1 MGFLDIFKKIFSEDS
16 QKEQSEKSAQEVS
29 ETKFVSTTHHP
40 SSNFPK
46 PKISDEHKKVDTSTN
61 ETQGTANTVPPTSK
75 VIVPDLPKAAD
86 RHGLFRLLSY
96 AYKANSAYH
105 NGKMKNGFITI
116 NKLDSDCKITYS
128 LETPPPNS
136 PNLYSC
142 SVKDFLQQNVRI
154 KICDYFFP
162 EVVKAEQAYTIPDK
176 FDEKQKAVIS
186 LDKGVHLVLAP
197 AGCGKTEILAHRVY
211 RAILNG
217 VNTEDM
223 MCLTFTNRASRGM
236 RTRVRELLGDR
247 ANSLFIGNTHRFCS
261 QFLFQNNIIN
271 QSSAILDDDDI
282 LSIIN
287 AYSNYVIGNADP
299 NIDAASLS
307 FEQRK
312 RLTAVIQIQHLMQQY
327 RLGHPKEIVLSQE
340 SDYIGYDTPE
350 KFFSPQ
356 LFADLCRAVGK
367 PVSIQSLLEIYDSS
381 QNTEYNNIPSSL
393 HRILDLLAVA
403 RYFETYKESENL
415 VDFEDL
421 LLLTYE
427 YARHNP
433 TEIKKYKWVQIDEVQ
448 DLNRL
453 QYAIVDLFTDKENVT
468 VYLGDEQQAIFSFIG
483 AKLDTLEWLK
493 NRCSTN
499 LHHLDKCY
507 RSPKFLLDV
516 FNHYANYQLHTDPDF
531 LPKPNNMDSPNYGD
545 LRIHYSESNDTA
557 VVDAVTYAL
566 EHSDERT
573 AIIVSSNAD
582 ADNISQALG
591 DQPHFKISGTDLFST
606 NEIKFLIS
614 HLNVL
619 NYEVNFIA
627 WARIMWLLGLFK
639 KYSDSRAFVSKLRFA
654 GLSPADLLMYD
665 KSSYL
670 LEFCNAYASTQPIV
684 IFDTET
690 TGLDI
695 FSNDIVQIAAI
706 KIQNG
711 ELIDKL
717 NIILHTEQKIPEK
730 LGKLDNPLIPEYA
743 SREHLSREVGLSKFF
758 DFAKGSVLI
767 GHNVEYDYNILDN
780 NCKRNAPQLN
790 VKKEFPIYFDTLKLA
805 RLVCPKLKSFK
816 LKDLLTVLRLD
827 GENSHLAD
835 DDIIAT
841 KSVADYCYNQARS
854 KETDIKGIL
863 CLSGELSKA
872 FKEKYGRYY
881 IDAKK
886 NLYIR
891 VTDEKSALV
900 SELQKLYTD
909 FTTNGTIKCVDK
921 FKHICSY
928 LTFEVVDN
936 NTEPSLY
943 EQLSN
948 HIMDINTLKEAD
960 LCDESIDSA
969 IVTEKIFVS
978 TVHKAKG
985 LEFEN
990 VVVFG
995 CVDGVYPFFAS
1006 KDDPVA
1012 CQEDA
1017 RKLYVAM
1024 TRARKRLCFLSFNKR
1039 TGISRWGNPYSF
1051 DVPVSPFLIGVLSKF
1066 HFTTT

>member
-1 MGFLDIFKKIFSEDS
+1 MGLFDILKKFHRSDNSSDNNSLSE
-16 QKEQSEKSAQEVS
+16 QELIQEIEETNQIKSAPIKEV
-29 ETKFVSTTHHP
+29 P
-40 SSNFPK
+40 SISKIEPSNDY
-46 PKISDEHKKVDTSTN
+46 I
-61 ETQGTANTVPPTSK
+61 
-75 VIVPDLPKAAD
+75 LPS
-86 RHGLFRLLSY
+86 R
-96 AYKANSAYH
+96 
-105 NGKMKNGFITI
+105 
-116 NKLDSDCKITYS
+116 
-128 LETPPPNS
+128 
-136 PNLYSC
+136 
-142 SVKDFLQQNVRI
+142 
-154 KICDYFFP
+154 
-162 EVVKAEQAYTIPDK
+162 
-176 FDEKQKAVIS
+176 FDAKQKSVIY
-186 LDKGVHLVLAP
+186 LDNGSHLVLAP
-197 AGCGKTEILAHRVY
+197 AGCGKTDILAERVY
-211 RAILNG
+211 RALCNG
-217 VNTEDM
+217 ISVEDM

-236 RTRVRELLGDR
+236 RARVRKLIGDN

-287 AYSNYVIGNADP
+287 AYSNYVIGDADP
-299 NIDAASLS
+299 NIDAASLD
-307 FEQRK
+307 FELRK

-340 SDYIGYDTPE
+340 SDFIDYE
-350 KFFSPQ
+350 KTERFYSPQ
-356 LFADLCRAVGK
+356 LFAALCREAGK
-367 PVSIQSLLEIYDSS
+367 PVTIQSLLEIYDSS
-381 QNTEYNNIPSSL
+381 QNIDYDNFSYGFHNLL
-393 HRILDLLAVA
+393 HLLAVA

-415 VDFEDL
+415 VDFDDL

-433 TEIKKYKWVQIDEVQ
+433 SEIKKYKWVQIDEVQ

-453 QYAIVDLFTDKENVT
+453 QFAIIDLFTEKDNVT

-493 NRCSTN
+493 NRCGSN

-516 FNHYANYQLHTDPDF
+516 FNHYANFQLHTNPDF
-531 LPKPNNMDSPNYGD
+531 LPKPNNIDAPNYGD
-545 LRIHYSESNDTA
+545 LRIHYSESNETA
-557 VVDAVTYAL
+557 GTDAINYAL
-566 EHSDERT
+566 EHSDGRT

-582 ADNISQALG
+582 ADSISKALG
-591 DQPHFKISGTDLFST
+591 NHPHFKISGTDLFSK

-614 HLNVL
+614 HLNVI

-639 KYSDSRAFVSKLRFA
+639 KYSDSRTFVSKLRFA

-665 KSSYL
+665 NSSYL
-670 LEFCNAYASTQPIV
+670 LEFCKAYTSPQPIV

-690 TGLDI
+690 TGLDV
-695 FSNDIVQIAAI
+695 FTNDIVQIAAI
-706 KIQNG
+706 KLQNG
-711 ELIDKL
+711 NIVDKL
-717 NIILHTEQKIPEK
+717 NIILHTDQPIPQK
-730 LGKLDNPLIPEYA
+730 LGKLVNPLIEEYA
-743 SREHLSREVGLSKFF
+743 SREHLSRAVGLSKFF
-758 DFAKGSVLI
+758 DFAKGSLLI

-780 NCKRNAPQLN
+780 NCKRDTPNLN
-790 VKKEFPIYFDTLKLA
+790 VKKEFPVYFDTLKLA

-816 LKDLLTVLRLD
+816 LKDLLSVLKLE

-841 KSVADYCYNQARS
+841 KSVAEYCYNQAVS
-854 KETDIKGIL
+854 KEMEIKDIL
-863 CLSGELSKA
+863 CQNTELTQA
-872 FKEKYGRYY
+872 FKEKYGHYY
-881 IDAKK
+881 AEAKK
-886 NLYIR
+886 NLYVR
-891 VTDEKSALV
+891 MKGEQPALV
-900 SELQKLYTD
+900 SELQKLYND
-909 FTTNGTIKCVDK
+909 FTANGTIKYVDK

-928 LTFEVVDN
+928 LTLEVIDPIA
-936 NTEPSLY
+936 EASLY

-948 HIMDINTLKEAD
+948 HIMDINTYKEAD
-960 LCDESIDSA
+960 LCDDSINSA

-1024 TRARKRLCFLSFNKR
+1024 TRAKKRLCLLSFEKR
-1039 TGISRWGNPYSF
+1039 KGISRWGNPYCFNVS
-1051 DVPVSPFLIGVLSKF
+1051 VSPYLHGVLTTF
-1066 HFTTT
+1066 PFTTT

>member
-1 MGFLDIFKKIFSEDS
+1 MGYLDLLLKIIRSNNSSSENS
-16 QKEQSEKSAQEVS
+16 LSEKDSIQEHE
-29 ETKFVSTTHHP
+29 ETNHIDLTTIKEAP
-40 SSNFPK
+40 SIPTRELSN
-46 PKISDEHKKVDTSTN
+46 DYV
-61 ETQGTANTVPPTSK
+61 
-75 VIVPDLPKAAD
+75 LPS
-86 RHGLFRLLSY
+86 R
-96 AYKANSAYH
+96 
-105 NGKMKNGFITI
+105 
-116 NKLDSDCKITYS
+116 
-128 LETPPPNS
+128 
-136 PNLYSC
+136 
-142 SVKDFLQQNVRI
+142 
-154 KICDYFFP
+154 
-162 EVVKAEQAYTIPDK
+162 
-176 FDEKQKAVIS
+176 FDEKQKSVIL
-186 LDKGVHLVLAP
+186 LDKGQHLVLAP
-197 AGCGKTEILAHRVY
+197 AGCGKTDILAERVY
-211 RAILNG
+211 RALCTG
-217 VNTEDM
+217 VNVNDM

-236 RTRVRELLGDR
+236 RARVRKLIGDN
-247 ANSLFIGNTHRFCS
+247 ANELFIGNTHRFCS

-287 AYSNYVIGNADP
+287 SYSNYVIGDADP
-299 NIDAASLS
+299 NIDAASLD
-307 FEQRK
+307 FESRK
-312 RLTAVIQIQHLMQQY
+312 RLSAVIQVQHLMQQY
-327 RLGHPKEIVLSQE
+327 RLKHPTEILLYLQ
-340 SDYIGYDTPE
+340 SDFIGYGKTE
-350 KFFSPQ
+350 RFFSPK
-356 LFADLCRAVGK
+356 LFIDLCRDAGK
-367 PVSIQSLLEIYDSS
+367 PVSIQSVLEIYDSS
-381 QNTEYNNIPSSL
+381 PEIDHNNFSWRFHDL
-393 HRILDLLAVA
+393 LDLLAVA
-403 RYFETYKESENL
+403 RHFETYKESENL
-415 VDFEDL
+415 VDFDDL

-433 TEIKKYKWVQIDEVQ
+433 SEIKKYKWIQIDEVQ

-453 QYAIVDLFTDKENVT
+453 QFAIVDLFTDKDNVT

-493 NRCSTN
+493 NRCGNN

-531 LPKPNNMDSPNYGD
+531 LPKPNNFDTPNFGD
-545 LRIHYSESNDTA
+545 LRIHYSESNETA
-557 VVDAVTYAL
+557 GNDAITYAL

-582 ADNISQALG
+582 ADNISKALG
-591 DQPHFKISGTDLFST
+591 THPHFKISGTDLFSK

-639 KYSDSRAFVSKLRFA
+639 KYSDSRAFVSKLRHA
-654 GLSPADLLMYD
+654 GLSPADFLMYD
-665 KSSYL
+665 NSSYL
-670 LEFCNAYASTQPIV
+670 LEFYKAYTSSQPIV

-706 KIQNG
+706 KLING
-711 ELIDKL
+711 NIVDKL
-717 NIILHTEQKIPEK
+717 NLILHTDQPIPQK
-730 LGKLDNPLIPEYA
+730 LGSLENPLINEYA
-743 SREHLSREVGLSKFF
+743 SREHLSRAVGLSKFF
-758 DFAKGSVLI
+758 DFAKGAVLI

-780 NCKRNAPQLN
+780 NCKRDCPQLN
-790 VKKEFPIYFDTLKLA
+790 VKQQFPLYFDTLKLA

-816 LKDLLTVLRLD
+816 LKDLLSALD
-827 GENSHLAD
+827 LEGENSHLAD

-841 KSVADYCYNQARS
+841 KSVADYCYNRIVS
-854 KETDIKGIL
+854 KTQEINYIISQNSAL
-863 CLSGELSKA
+863 AKA

-881 IDAKK
+881 TNARK
-886 NLYIR
+886 NLYVR
-891 VTDEKSALV
+891 VQGEKPALV
-900 SELQKLYTD
+900 NELLKLYND
-909 FTTNGTIKCVDK
+909 FTANGTIKQVDK

-928 LTFEVVDN
+928 LSLEVIDSIS
-936 NTEPSLY
+936 EPSLY

-948 HIMDINTLKEAD
+948 HIMDINTYKEAD
-960 LCDESIDSA
+960 LCDDSINSA

-1024 TRARKRLCFLSFNKR
+1024 TRAKKRLCLLSFEKR
-1039 TGISRWGNPYSF
+1039 IGISRWGNPYCF
-1051 DVPVSPFLIGVLSKF
+1051 DVSVSPFLFDVLKKF
-1066 HFTTT
+1066 PFTTTNFQ